1 MYRPRRS
8 ASAEAEKSDS
18 ERWLVSY
25 ADYMTLLFA
34 LFVVLYSLAIAKEE
48 TNGNTEWSVYII
60 NLNLI
65 ELNTVMI
72 TSKGYGQI
80 GGEGKKTSVLRH
92 MIQELGSESI
102 AKIEPIDPA
111 LFALTNE
118 YWVSYY
124 ILDQIFDK
132 KFIFA
137 EGSMDPSNLSFI
149 PELGLE
155 GVLHS

>member
-1 MYRPRRS
+1 MKKDIDFHPVTGV
-8 ASAEAEKSDS
+8 K
-18 ERWLVSY
+18 
-25 ADYMTLLFA
+25 
-34 LFVVLYSLAIAKEE
+34 LAIAKEE
-48 TNGNTEWSVYII
+48 INGITEWSVYII

-65 ELNTVMI
+65 ELSTVMI
-72 TSKGYGQI
+72 TSKGYGLI
-80 GGEGKKTSVLRH
+80 EGEEKKTSVLRH

-132 KFIFA
+132 KFIFPV
-137 EGSMDPSNLSFI
+137 GSMDESNLRII